1 MSLLLSIAIA
11 LCILLLLCH
20 YYYRSIREAKKGQF
34 NITCR
39 IVLIAIPLISA
50 YAIYFSGTIN
60 LMFLIIPFVLMLFFI
75 TTYIIYKKSEPDHR
89 EAIQETTVNEPENE
103 TTEDSIAFQTQ
114 FDDLSNTAEEFEPL
128 DEIMEELNF
137 QQMILVEEGEFL
149 MGYHEG
155 GYNER
160 PVHLVKLSP
169 YYIGKY
175 PITQKEWKI
184 INKFNPS
191 YFNRDLCPV
200 ERVSWYQ
207 AVEFC
212 NKKSIEEGYA
222 PCYSIKGNIVTCD
235 FSKGG
240 YRLPTEAEWEYAC
253 RGGALAEDE
262 FKFDLDSINDYVWFK
277 DNAYGQ
283 THSVGVKLANPLGIH
298 DMSGNVYEWC
308 WDRYSIYP
316 DHEVQNPKGDDY
328 IHHRIIRG
336 GYYEGER
343 SCRPSFRGFF
353 APEYSFKGLGFRVV
367 RNYR

>member
-1 MSLLLSIAIA
+1 MSLLLSIAIS

-20 YYYRSIREAKKGQF
+20 YYYRSIRDAKRGQF
-34 NITCR
+34 NISCR

-60 LMFLIIPFVLMLFFI
+60 LLFLIIPLILLLFFI
-75 TTYIIYKKSEPDHR
+75 STYIIYKKSDPSQKEIIPESITPDF
-89 EAIQETTVNEPENE
+89 PEE
-103 TTEDSIAFQTQ
+103 SKESIAFQTQ
-114 FDDLSNTAEEFEPL
+114 FDDLSSTAENFESFTE
-128 DEIMEELNF
+128 EI
-137 QQMILVEEGEFL
+137 QKIDYGQMIIVEEGEFL
-149 MGYHEG
+149 MGFHEG
-155 GYNER
+155 GFNER
-160 PVHLVKLSP
+160 PVHLVKLSSF
-169 YYIGKY
+169 YIGKY

-184 INKFNPS
+184 LNKFNPS
-191 YFNRDLCPV
+191 YFNRELCPV

-222 PCYSIKGNIVTCD
+222 PCYIIKGNSVTCD
-235 FSKGG
+235 FNKGG
-240 YRLPTEAEWEYAC
+240 YRLPTEAEWEFAC
-253 RGGALAEDE
+253 RGGNLADDE
-262 FKFDLDSINDYVWFK
+262 YTFDIDLINDYAWYK
-277 DNAYGQ
+277 ENSYGQ

-316 DHEVQNPKGDDY
+316 DHEEQNPKGDNK